1 MASGARTRNTE
12 QRRIVFEML
21 RSTKSHPTADWIF
34 EQARL
39 KMPKISLGTVYRNL
53 NVLHNEGLVRE
64 IHGMDRKAHFDADT
78 SHHSHFVCTRCGRI
92 RDVMPAPELEWRSLK
107 DLVGCEVERQEIQF
121 FGVCPSCRRRSAS

>member
-1 MASGARTRNTE
+1 MPSGARTRNTE
-12 QRRIVFEML
+12 QR
-21 RSTKSHPTADWIF
+21 
-34 EQARL
+34 
-39 KMPKISLGTVYRNL
+39 LGTVYRNL

-92 RDVMPAPELEWRSLK
+92 RDVIPAPELEWRSLK

-121 FGVCPSCRRRSAS
+121 FGVCPSCRRRSGS